1 MVRRILLG
9 IVGILV
15 IALIAFGGFYWWQS
29 RPELPALAQTPT
41 PDSFPREQIEPG
53 AQLAALGDCT
63 TCHTVPEG
71 KPFAGGLP
79 VSTPFGTLYA
89 SNITPDR
96 ETGIGSWPEDAFRR
110 ALREGVGRKGTHYYP
125 AFPYDHFTKASDE
138 DIAAVYAFLMTR
150 QPVHQENRQAELI
163 FPLNWRVFAAGWQ
176 LFFLHSGPYQPDTA
190 QSAEWNRGAYLV
202 ASLGH
207 CGACHT
213 PRNFL
218 GAEEAKNDLSG
229 GVAEDWIAPAL
240 NHNSPAPVPWTA
252 DQLYAYLRNGF
263 ADQHGVAAGPMQP
276 VVFNMQRMPEQDV
289 RAIATYLASV
299 EGPQDKAARER
310 QTQAALQFAQQRAA
324 KVAQGAPNA
333 TTGSAGN
340 NDNASGNASTNSDGA
355 LIFAGACATCH
366 HEGGQLPVSRPLPLA
381 LSSVVNEDSAANFVR
396 VVRDGIHPPNG
407 QRGPIMPGFE
417 GALTNQQIA
426 ALANYVRQQYSQKP
440 GWQNVDKT
448 VSNARGTQST
458 ARGSQ

>member
-1 MVRRILLG
+1 MVWRILLG
-9 IVGILV
+9 IVV
-15 IALIAFGGFYWWQS
+15 VVLIAFGGFYWWQS

-41 PDSFPREQIEPG
+41 GFPREQIERG
-53 AQLAALGDCT
+53 AQLTAFGDCT
-63 TCHTVPEG
+63 TCHTTPDG
-71 KPFAGGLP
+71 RPFAGGLP
-79 VSTPFGTLYA
+79 VPTPFGTLYA

-138 DIAAVYAFLMTR
+138 DIAAIYAFLMTR
-150 QPVHQENRQAELI
+150 EPVREENKHAQLI
-163 FPLNWRVFAAGWQ
+163 FPLNWRIFASAWQ
-176 LFFLHSGPYQPDTA
+176 ALFLHPGPYQPDTA
-190 QSAEWNRGAYLV
+190 QNTQWNRGAYLV
-202 ASLGH
+202 SSLGH

-213 PRNFL
+213 PRNTL
-218 GAEEAKNDLSG
+218 GAEKGDRLGG

-240 NHNSPAPVPWTA
+240 NKDSPAPVPWTA

-276 VVFNMQRMPEQDV
+276 VIYNLQHMPEKDV
-289 RAIATYLASV
+289 RAIATYLATV
-299 EGPQDKAARER
+299 IGAQDTAARE
-310 QTQAALQFAQQRAA
+310 QQMQAALKFAQQRAA

-340 NDNASGNASTNSDGA
+340 AESDSRKTNSNSDGA

-381 LSSVVNEDSAANFVR
+381 LSSIVNEDSPGNFVR
-396 VVRDGIHPPNG
+396 IVLEGVHPSVG
-407 QRGPIMPGFE
+407 QVGPLMPSFD
-417 GALTNQQIA
+417 GALTDQQLG
-426 ALANYVRQQYSQKP
+426 ALATYVRQQYSQKSA
-440 GWQNVDKT
+440 WQNVEKT
-448 VSNARGTQST
+448 VSDARRRQAAAG
-458 ARGSQ
+458 GSQ

>member
-1 MVRRILLG
+1 MVWRILLG
-9 IVGILV
+9 IVV

-29 RPELPALAQTPT
+29 RAELPALAQTPS
-41 PDSFPREQIEPG
+41 PDSFPREQIQRG

-63 TCHTVPEG
+63 TCHTLPGG

-79 VSTPFGTLYA
+79 VPTPFGTLYA
-89 SNITPDR
+89 TNITPDR
-96 ETGIGSWPEDAFRR
+96 DTGIGAWSEDAFRR
-110 ALREGVGRKGTHYYP
+110 ALREGVGRTGTHYYP

-150 QPVHQENRQAELI
+150 QPVHQENRQAQLI

-176 LFFLHSGPYQPDTA
+176 LLFLHEGPYQPDSA
-190 QSAEWNRGAYLV
+190 QNAEWNRGAYLV

-213 PRNFL
+213 RRNVL
-218 GAEEAKNDLSG
+218 GAEEANNDLSG
-229 GVAEDWIAPAL
+229 GVSEDWVAPAL

-263 ADQHGVAAGPMQP
+263 ADQHGGAAGPMQP

-289 RAIATYLASV
+289 RAIATYIASV

-310 QTQAALQFAQQRAA
+310 ETQAALQFAQQRAA
-324 KVAQGAPNA
+324 KVPQGAPNA
-333 TTGSAGN
+333 TTGSGGTS
-340 NDNASGNASTNSDGA
+340 DGGENANSNSNGA

-366 HEGGQLPVSRPLPLA
+366 HDGRQLPVSRPLPLA
-381 LSSVVNEDSAANFVR
+381 LSSIVNEDSATNFVR
-396 VVRDGIHPPNG
+396 VVLDGIHPLAG
-407 QRGPIMPGFE
+407 QGGPMMPGFE
-417 GALTNQQIA
+417 GALTNQQIT

-440 GWQNVDKT
+440 AWQNVD
-448 VSNARGTQST
+448 
-458 ARGSQ
+458 